1 MAYYQREKITYGE
14 LPKSHHNDDK
24 GWINTM
30 LAPLQ
35 QDERCKVCVAYSN
48 VFDSAFTEEK
58 LPHRKDGKARFA
70 ANNRL
75 RIYINKKF
83 AVFNK

>member
-1 MAYYQREKITYGE
+1 MAYSKPKKITGKMPGHCNKDD
-14 LPKSHHNDDK
+14 LQWIDGKLSHLCD
-24 GWINTM
+24 
-30 LAPLQ
+30 
-35 QDERCKVCVAYSN
+35 DERAKVAGAYSK
-48 VFDSAFTEEK
+48 VFNDAHNAEPQS
-58 LPHRKDGKARFA
+58 HRKDGKARFA